1 METQVEK
8 QELENQNS
16 ENNLSDIFD
25 LLSGVGLVGG
35 AVGSLFGNAAFAAFP
50 ICFSLALQIANR
62 RQLKVEL
69 AQMQQSSVMQMTEQ
83 MNNNQSVI
91 LEQFQQLRQ
100 ETESNLNQQNQ
111 AFQTIVN
118 ELSNKVQ
125 DNQQSLDNLRTEEEQ
140 LNEFTYVLES
150 QQKQLQEIVS
160 NLQKVANFSQIIRN
174 NPEGADAYYQRGLSH
189 QKLGDKTVAIE
200 DYTEALHLDSTYAK
214 AYHSRGILLAEIS
227 NKKQAVDDLRL
238 AAKYYF
244 EQGDIE
250 SYEKA
255 RNLSKEFYEV
265 RHYLSDN
272 EGTNIPIS
280 EASMLEENQSD
291 KENFISVGSLF
302 GDEDDA
308 EENISMLG

>member
-174 NPEGADAYYQRGLSH
+174 NPEGADAYYQRG
-189 QKLGDKTVAIE
+189 
-200 DYTEALHLDSTYAK
+200 
-214 AYHSRGILLAEIS
+214 
-227 NKKQAVDDLRL
+227 
-238 AAKYYF
+238 
-244 EQGDIE
+244 
-250 SYEKA
+250 
-255 RNLSKEFYEV
+255 
-265 RHYLSDN
+265 
-272 EGTNIPIS
+272 
-280 EASMLEENQSD
+280 
-291 KENFISVGSLF
+291 
-302 GDEDDA
+302 
-308 EENISMLG
+308 